1 MWNWKPTIRIL
12 FVSDV
17 LLKVAEAEVTLLDGE
32 VALCAAAEDK
42 SGNSLRDLA
51 ATVRTAAAA
60 CCRDA
65 GATGR
70 APCASLVEALPALRA
85 AGDDGGQAQ
94 AHVWIHS
101 PRRAHS
107 LCAEASLS
115 RRAYLE
121 EAGLASS
128 DDNLARLESEAQ
140 LVLDVYI
147 DADRLMLEQRIAPAG
162 YAEALVSDDQWR
174 EWSAALRLEAF
185 AGMTTSAAATWACH
199 VETAQSEQER
209 ATRTSIM
216 AKA

>member
-1 MWNWKPTIRIL
+1 M
-12 FVSDV
+12 
-17 LLKVAEAEVTLLDGE
+17 TLLDGE

-42 SGNSLRDLA
+42 GGSSLRDLA

-85 AGDDGGQAQ
+85 GDDGGQAQ
-94 AHVWIHS
+94 AHVWIHT

-140 LVLDVYI
+140 LVLDACI
-147 DADRLMLEQRIAPAG
+147 DADRFILEQGIAPAG
-162 YAEALVSDDQWR
+162 SAEALVSDDQWR

-209 ATRTSIM
+209 ATRASIM